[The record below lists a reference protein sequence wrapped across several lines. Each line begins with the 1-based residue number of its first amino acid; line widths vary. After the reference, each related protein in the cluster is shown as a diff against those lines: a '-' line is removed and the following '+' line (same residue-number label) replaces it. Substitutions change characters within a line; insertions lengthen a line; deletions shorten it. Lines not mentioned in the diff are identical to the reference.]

1 VNRDPGESTV
11 PGLLR
16 RLHPTQ
22 EPAAS
27 ETALVAQARDDREAF
42 AALYDR
48 YFDAVYRYC
57 YHRLG
62 SREAAE
68 DATSQI
74 FLQVLTALP
83 RYQEVGT
90 FRSWVFTIAHN
101 VITNC
106 ARARRPI
113 EPLDA
118 ANQHADPAPLPEELA
133 LAADEHRALAAG
145 VATLP
150 PDQRRAV
157 ELRLAGLTGPEI
169 ARVLG
174 RSHAAVKMLQLR
186 AVDRLRTQFG
196 VGAVTEEAPD
206 ATR

>member
-1 VNRDPGESTV
+1 M

-16 RLHPTQ
+16 RLQPSQ

-27 ETALVAQARDDREAF
+27 EPDLVAQARSDREAF

-48 YFDAVYRYC
+48 YFDPVYRYC

-90 FRSWVFTIAHN
+90 FRSWLFTIAHN
-101 VITNC
+101 VITNRV
-106 ARARRPI
+106 RARRPN
-113 EPLDA
+113 EPLETA
-118 ANQHADPAPLPEELA
+118 SEQADPGPLAEELA
-133 LAADEHRALAAG
+133 LAADEQRALAAG

-157 ELRLAGLTGPEI
+157 ELRLAGLTGPET
-169 ARVLG
+169 ARALG

-186 AVDRLRTQFG
+186 AVDRLRTHLG
-196 VGAVTEEAPD
+196 GSAVTEEAPD
-206 ATR
+206 VTG

>member
-1 VNRDPGESTV
+1 M

-16 RLHPTQ
+16 RLQPPQ

-27 ETALVAQARDDREAF
+27 ETALVAQARGDREAF
-42 AALYDR
+42 AALYYR

-74 FLQVLTALP
+74 FLQVWTALP

-90 FRSWVFTIAHN
+90 FRIWLFTIAHN
-101 VITNC
+101 VVTNR
-106 ARARRPI
+106 ARARRPNA
-113 EPLDA
+113 PLEMASD
-118 ANQHADPAPLPEELA
+118 HADPAPLPEELA
-133 LAADEHRALAAG
+133 LAVDEHRTLAAS

-186 AVDRLRTQFG
+186 AVDRLRTHLG

-206 ATR
+206 ATG

>member
-1 VNRDPGESTV
+1 M

-16 RLHPTQ
+16 RLQPAQ

-27 ETALVAQARDDREAF
+27 EPDLVAQARSDREAF

-48 YFDAVYRYC
+48 YFDPVYRYC

-101 VITNC
+101 VITNRV
-106 ARARRPI
+106 RARHPN
-113 EPLDA
+113 EPLETA
-118 ANQHADPAPLPEELA
+118 REQADPGPLPEELA
-133 LAADEHRALAAG
+133 LAADEQRALAAG

-186 AVDRLRTQFG
+186 AVDRLRTQLG
-196 VGAVTEEAPD
+196 GGAGTEEAPD
-206 ATR
+206 VTG

>member
-1 VNRDPGESTV
+1 M

-27 ETALVAQARDDREAF
+27 ESLLVEQARDDREAF
-42 AALYDR
+42 AALYAR
-48 YFDAVYRYC
+48 YFDPVYRYC
-57 YHRLG
+57 YYRLG

-90 FRSWVFTIAHN
+90 FRSWLFTIAHN
-101 VITNC
+101 VVTNR
-106 ARARRPI
+106 ARARRPS
-113 EPLDA
+113 EPFA
-118 ANQHADPAPLPEELA
+118 TARQHADPAPLPEELA
-133 LAADEHRALAAG
+133 LAADAQRALAAG

-186 AVDRLRTQFG
+186 AVDRLRTHFG

>member
-1 VNRDPGESTV
+1 M

-16 RLHPTQ
+16 RLQPVQ
-22 EPAAS
+22 EPSTADAAV
-27 ETALVAQARDDREAF
+27 VAQARCDPQAF
-42 AALYDR
+42 VALYDR

-62 SREAAE
+62 SPEAAE
-68 DATSQI
+68 DATSQV
-74 FLQVLTALP
+74 FLLVWTALP

-90 FRSWVFTIAHN
+90 FRSWLFAIAHN
-101 VITNC
+101 VVANR
-106 ARARRPI
+106 ARARRPD
-113 EPLDA
+113 EPLAKARD
-118 ANQHADPAPLPEELA
+118 HPDPAPMPEDLA

-145 VATLP
+145 LATLP

-186 AVDRLRTQFG
+186 AVDRLRTHLG
-196 VGAVTEEAPD
+196 VGAVTEEASD
-206 ATR
+206 ATG

>member
-1 VNRDPGESTV
+1 M

-16 RLHPTQ
+16 RLQPSQ

-27 ETALVAQARDDREAF
+27 ETALVAQARSDREAF

-90 FRSWVFTIAHN
+90 FRSWLFTIAHN
-101 VITNC
+101 VITNR
-106 ARARRPI
+106 ARARRPN
-113 EPLDA
+113 EPLETA
-118 ANQHADPAPLPEELA
+118 SEHADPAPLPEDLA

-150 PDQRRAV
+150 HQRRAV

-169 ARVLG
+169 ARALG

-186 AVDRLRTQFG
+186 AVDRLRTHLG

-206 ATR
+206 VTR